1 MTIANIF
8 VVAYNFKFEN
18 KLGKRRGSSQSVR
31 EKCEEKIKEKFK
43 RLLVAVAR
51 PRKTLPATLEYFFLE
66 KKGRIVIQ

>member
-51 PRKTLPATLEYFFLE
+51 PRKTLPTTHM
-66 KKGRIVIQ
+66 